1 MTTPPGASA
10 PTTSGASASTPAG
23 SGTGPRP
30 DGGTPGPDGSGE
42 GLRRSIG
49 PRLLLLFILGDV
61 LGAGIYALVGTVAA
75 EVGGAVWVPLLV
87 ALGMALLTALS
98 YAELVT
104 RFPRAGGAAVFVQ
117 HAFGRPVLSFL
128 VGFAMLSA
136 GVVSAAALSL
146 AFAGDYLAQIVDLP
160 RVPVALAFLAVVMAL
175 NLRGIRD
182 SLRANVVMTLVE
194 VGGLVLVVVLAAT
207 VLGSGGGDLSQ
218 AVQLEP
224 GWAGASAVLAASTVA
239 FYSFVGFEVSANIA
253 EEARDPRRDYPR
265 ALITALLVAGVLY
278 VLVGL
283 AVSVATP
290 GGAGSSDAPLLD
302 VVAASPV
309 GIPAQAFA
317 VIALVAVANGALL
330 TMIMASRLTY
340 GMARE
345 RLLPSVLGRTAF
357 VDRGEGR
364 GTPAVAVVVTTVV
377 AGLLV
382 ATGSLATLAATVVM
396 LLLVVFAAVNVAVLV
411 LRRRPEEGEQDH
423 FRTWWPVPVLALATC
438 VLLAAQQPWDVWGRA
453 GLMLAVGLALY
464 ALTRLARRGRTEEDA
479 ERAR

>member
-1 MTTPPGASA
+1 MSSPHGPTATTPDDSPDRDDGA
-10 PTTSGASASTPAG
+10 AG
-23 SGTGPRP
+23 P
-30 DGGTPGPDGSGE
+30 

-49 PRLLLLFILGDV
+49 FRLLLLFILGDV

-75 EVGGAVWVPLLV
+75 EVGGAVWVPLLI

-117 HAFGRPVLSFL
+117 RAFGRPVLSFL

-146 AFAGDYLAQIVDLP
+146 AFAGDYLAELVDLP
-160 RVPVALAFLAVVMAL
+160 SVPVALAFLAVVMAL

-194 VGGLVLVVVLAAT
+194 VSGLVLVVVLAAT
-207 VLGSGGGDLSQ
+207 VLGSGGGDLSR
-218 AVQLEP
+218 AVELQP
-224 GWAGASAVLAASTVA
+224 GWSGAAAVLAASTVA

-265 ALITALLVAGVLY
+265 ALITALLVAGLLY

-283 AVSVATP
+283 AVTVAVP
-290 GGAGSSDAPLLD
+290 GGADSSDAPLLA
-302 VVAASPV
+302 VVDASPV
-309 GIPAQAFA
+309 GIPSGAFA

-345 RLLPSVLGRTAF
+345 RLLPSVLGRTAW
-357 VDRGEGR
+357 VERGEGR

-382 ATGSLATLAATVVM
+382 ATGDLATLAATVVM
-396 LLLVVFAAVNVAVLV
+396 LLLVVFVAVNVSVLV
-411 LRRRPEEGEQDH
+411 LRRRPAEGEQDH
-423 FRTWWPVPVLALATC
+423 FRTWWPVPLLAVATC
-438 VLLAAQQPWDVWGRA
+438 VVLAAQQPPEVWGRA
-453 GLMLAVGLALY
+453 GLMLVVGLL
-464 ALTRLARRGRTEEDA
+464 LHVSTGLARRGR
-479 ERAR
+479 ARRG

>member
-1 MTTPPGASA
+1 MTTRTSDASA
-10 PTTSGASASTPAG
+10 TDPA
-23 SGTGPRP
+23 PAP
-30 DGGTPGPDGSGE
+30 DEGTPG
-42 GLRRSIG
+42 LKRSIG

-61 LGAGIYALVGTVAA
+61 LGAGIYALVGDVAA

-87 ALGMALLTALS
+87 ALGMALLTAFS

-146 AFAGDYLAQIVDLP
+146 AFAGDYLAQIVELP

-175 NLRGIRD
+175 NLRGIKD
-182 SLRANVVMTLVE
+182 SLRANLVMTLVE
-194 VGGLVLVVVLAAT
+194 VSGLVLVVVLAVT
-207 VLGSGGGDLSQ
+207 VVGSGGGDLSR
-218 AVQLEP
+218 AVELEP
-224 GWAGASAVLAASTVA
+224 GWSGAAAVLAASTVA

-253 EEARDPRRDYPR
+253 EEAQDPRRDYPR
-265 ALITALLVAGVLY
+265 ALITALLVAGLLY

-283 AVSVATP
+283 AVSVAAP
-290 GGAGSSDAPLLD
+290 QADGSSAPLLD

-309 GIPAQAFA
+309 GVPAEAFA
-317 VIALVAVANGALL
+317 VVALVAVANGALL

-345 RLLPSVLGRTAF
+345 GLLPSVLGRTAF
-357 VDRGEGR
+357 VERGEGR
-364 GTPAVAVVVTTVV
+364 GTPAVAVVATTVV

-382 ATGSLATLAATVVM
+382 ATGDLATLAATVVM
-396 LLLVVFAAVNVAVLV
+396 LLLVVFGAVNVAVLV
-411 LRRRPEEGEQDH
+411 LRRRPEEGESDH

-438 VLLAAQQPWDVWGRA
+438 VLLAAQQPWEVWGRA
-453 GLMLAVGLALY
+453 AAMLAVGLVLY
-464 ALTRLARRGRTEEDA
+464 LATRLVRRRAATADRTG
-479 ERAR
+479 